1 MESGNK
7 LPHSKGA
14 AATAPPASDPLPAPR
29 SALSGPRSPRP
40 PPAEAAQ
47 EEAGRLIDDIYKT
60 AAAKTPEQKLA
71 LANQIAR
78 RDIASPAD
86 AQEQAKLGDAW
97 WDLAQSRA
105 GQDRTLCLARAGFW
119 YQKAAARMPAGLLR
133 IRTEKRLADLRA
145 EHSAL

>member
-105 GQDRTLCLARAGFW
+105 GFW